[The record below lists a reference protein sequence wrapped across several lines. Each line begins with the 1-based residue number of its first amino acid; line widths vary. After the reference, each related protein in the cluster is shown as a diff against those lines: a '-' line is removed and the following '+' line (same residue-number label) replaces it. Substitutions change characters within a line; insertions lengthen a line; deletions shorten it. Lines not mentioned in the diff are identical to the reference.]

1 MSVALR
7 NVREGPVPVPYSPT
21 KSVSHANS
29 YKKREDTFKMNLL
42 MKAAENLKCRVTLLI
57 VLLYYSDTMSSPE
70 MRVTSYPSLEPCLK

>member
-1 MSVALR
+1 MSVALH
-7 NVREGPVPVPYSPT
+7 NVRENTVPYSPT

-29 YKKREDTFKMNLL
+29 YKKREDTFNMTLL